1 MDVMCVLWRAPFE
14 GHSDGGGPQRV
25 QSRRNIWNI
34 PNLLLNFRLETEQGD
49 ICFCFLKSHFTLNY
63 WQDGSQ
69 LERCTLLWLC
79 LTPFGWRSVSS
90 WYLLCY
96 RVQLLLFL
104 FRIMWIDS
112 QPYLL
117 YWGFICAFELVS
129 LLIYIYI
136 IHPSLLLC
144 WDGTVWKNCIL
155 LSIRHCWLCDIP
167 SFPVVHQVTDYCR
180 LYCT

>member
-136 IHPSLLLC
+136 YNISLSPAMLRWYCLEELHSVIYKTLLA
-144 WDGTVWKNCIL
+144 VWHTIVPCRTSSDRL
-155 LSIRHCWLCDIP
+155 L
-167 SFPVVHQVTDYCR
+167 
-180 LYCT
+180 